1 MKKGLKWLGLVLA
14 TSVAVTGLTACG
26 GKDNTPTQSAGSG
39 NPDKPYEG
47 VTLKYALSESASQG
61 AETKEII
68 NMVKE
73 KTGINIEFTI
83 VPNTNAGE
91 VDKTLVSLQAG
102 DNLDI
107 MYAAT
112 PKLKSY
118 YRAGVLTPLDE
129 LAEKDGYDMNKVF
142 GDNVAKYDD
151 DQTYGLPA
159 FNDIWLTFYNKK
171 IFDDAGVP
179 YPDAEGWTWDKYIE
193 TAKQLTDPDKGIY
206 GSFMLDYANY
216 NYMHA
221 IQSGAEAYKADGTSN
236 FDDPEFKE
244 AMQFYYDLGNVDK
257 IQPDSKTYASG
268 TYAWSSFVSTGK
280 FGMFVCGG
288 WAASMLSDLT
298 KYPRDWECGFAPM
311 PYPADQEASTLAVAG
326 CYAIPDTSKNKEA
339 AFEAI
344 KCIAENQYTLGYGR
358 VPARV
363 DLTDAEK
370 DAYITDKLAPTF
382 EHDNISAD
390 EIKNVW
396 FNDQMKLYPEKIVGK
411 GDTAIEQIWIEEGQL
426 YGQGGKDLDS
436 AMASI
441 KERSD
446 AAIKEDEE

>member
-1 MKKGLKWLGLVLA
+1 MKKGIRWLSLVLS
-14 TSVAVTGLTACG
+14 TSLLVTGLTACG
-26 GKDNTPTQSAGSG
+26 GGDTTEEPVSN

-61 AETKEII
+61 AETKEIV

-102 DNLDI
+102 DELDI
-107 MYAAT
+107 MYAAM
-112 PKLKSY
+112 PKLKTY

-129 LAEKDGYDMNKVF
+129 ISKKKNYDMAKVF

-151 DQTYGLPA
+151 GQVYGLPA

-171 IFDDAGVP
+171 IFDDAGVE
-179 YPDAEGWTWDKYIE
+179 YPDPANWTWDKYIE
-193 TAKQLTDPDKGIY
+193 TAKKLNNPEQGIY

-221 IQSGAEAYKADGTSN
+221 IQSGAEAYKADGMSN
-236 FDDPEFKE
+236 FDDPKFKE
-244 AMQFYYDLGNVDK
+244 GMKFFYDLGNVEK

-268 TYAWSSFVSTGK
+268 TYAWNSFVSTGK

-288 WAASMLSDLT
+288 WAASMLSDLK

-311 PYPADQEASTLAVAG
+311 PYPEGQQASSLAVAG
-326 CYAIPDTSKNKEA
+326 CYAIPDTSKHKEA

-344 KCIAENQYTLGYGR
+344 KCIAENQYSLGYGR
-358 VPARV
+358 VPARI

-370 DAYITDKLAPTF
+370 EAYITEKLVPMFEFDKIPV
-382 EHDNISAD
+382 ED
-390 EIKNVW
+390 IKNVW
-396 FNDQMKLYPEKIVGK
+396 FNDQTKLYPEKIVGTA
-411 GDTAIEQIWIEEGQL
+411 DTSIEQIWIEEGQL
-426 YGQGGKDLDS
+426 YGQGGKDLDA
-436 AMASI
+436 AMKSI

-446 AAIKEDEE
+446 TAIKEEKAE